1 MTGAKPLQVHNAM
14 RALDTRHSPTS
25 YFPQVDVPLSALRPT
40 AGASFCAWKGHARY
54 LDVIVVG

>member
-1 MTGAKPLQVHNAM
+1 M

-25 YFPQVDVPLSALRPT
+25 YFPQVDVPMSALRPT
-40 AGASFCAWKGHARY
+40 DGASFCAWKGHARY